1 MAGRPLLAAGA
12 VTAATAAVVATAAVR
27 QSPWLT
33 RLLGHQATVVVAVP
47 TAAPVVALTFDD
59 GPHPVL
65 TPQILAT
72 LDRHG
77 ATATF
82 FFLGSGVE
90 RHPHIA
96 RAAVSQGHEVG
107 NHGWLDR
114 PAVRMPSQAFEAD
127 VARTARAIEAVTGAA
142 PRVFRPGSGWFRPG
156 QLRHVRAIGNQLVLG
171 SVAVVDLTVRRVDRE
186 VAFVLRRLQPGAV
199 VVLHEGREDRRKVV
213 PLLERLLPEMHRLG
227 YRSVTV
233 SELIA
238 ARADGHGRARSAPLS
253 PDGSSP
259 QGRRAGR
266 SPRH

>member
-1 MAGRPLLAAGA
+1 QR
-12 VTAATAAVVATAAVR
+12 
-27 QSPWLT
+27 PWLA
-33 RLLGHQATVVVAVP
+33 RLLGRQSTVVVAVP
-47 TAAPVVALTFDD
+47 TAAPVVALTVDD

-72 LDRHG
+72 LERHG
-77 ATATF
+77 ARATF

-90 RHPHIA
+90 RHPHLA

-114 PAVRMPSQAFEAD
+114 PAVRMPSLAFEAD
-127 VARTARAIEAVTGAA
+127 VARTARTIEAVTGAA
-142 PRVFRPGSGWFRPG
+142 PRVFRPGSGWFRPS

-199 VVLHEGREDRRKVV
+199 VVLHEGRDDRRNVV

-233 SELIA
+233 SELVA
-238 ARADGHGRARSAPLS
+238 ARADGQDRPWSAPLSPVGSAQHGRPRSAPLS

-259 QGRRAGR
+259 MGRRAGR